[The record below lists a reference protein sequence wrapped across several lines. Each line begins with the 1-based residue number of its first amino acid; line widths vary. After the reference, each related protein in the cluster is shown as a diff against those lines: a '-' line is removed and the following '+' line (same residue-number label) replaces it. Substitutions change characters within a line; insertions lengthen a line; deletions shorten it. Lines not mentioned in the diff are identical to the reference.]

1 MHTARAVHLLT
12 LALTLAL
19 TLTLTLTRT
28 LTLAL
33 SRYPTPNPS
42 PSPNPNQ
49 GLWRFYVCALRTP
62 PTCDVDAPGA
72 GAGLTYQAPT
82 RSYHSPRT
90 A

>member
-1 MHTARAVHLLT
+1 MRLTRAPARARALALALVPTPPKPPLT
-12 LALTLAL
+12 LQGLW
-19 TLTLTLTRT
+19 RFY
-28 LTLAL
+28 
-33 SRYPTPNPS
+33 RGNPS
-42 PSPNPNQ
+42 PIPNQ

-72 GAGLTYQAPT
+72 GAGLGYQAPT